1 MVNLKGEFKRMIK
14 NIYIAGPLFNAH
26 ERSYLE
32 LIAAQLEGSGYTCF
46 LPHRDQSGIDDSEL
60 EGTNLSQAT
69 KDKIFNTDLT
79 ALKAAD
85 LTVALITGQDIDSG
99 TAAEIG
105 FTYAKDRPIIAITA
119 CGRRFRNLFVDG
131 MIRKTVDDVADLLP
145 AIASLNPQG

>member
-1 MVNLKGEFKRMIK
+1 MIK

-32 LIAAQLEGSGYTCF
+32 LIAAELEGRGYKCF

-60 EGTNLSQAT
+60 EGTNLSQGT
-69 KDKIFNTDLT
+69 KDKIFNADLT

-119 CGRRFRNLFVDG
+119 YERRFRNLFVDG
-131 MIRKTVDDVADLLP
+131 MISKTVNDVDDLLP
-145 AIASLNPQG
+145 AISSINLQGLP

>member
-1 MVNLKGEFKRMIK
+1 MIK

-32 LIAAQLEGSGYTCF
+32 LIAAELEGRGYKCF

-60 EGTNLSQAT
+60 EGTNLSQGT
-69 KDKIFNTDLT
+69 KDKIFNADLT

-119 CGRRFRNLFVDG
+119 YERRFRNLFVDG
-131 MIRKTVDDVADLLP
+131 MISKTVNDVDDLLP
-145 AIASLNPQG
+145 AISSINPQG

>member
-1 MVNLKGEFKRMIK
+1 MIK

-119 CGRRFRNLFVDG
+119 CERRFRNLFVDG
-131 MIRKTVDDVADLLP
+131 MISKTVDAVADLLP

>member
-1 MVNLKGEFKRMIK
+1 MIK

-46 LPHRDQSGIDDSEL
+46 LPHRDQSGIDESEL
-60 EGTNLSQAT
+60 EGTNLSQGT

-119 CGRRFRNLFVDG
+119 YERRFRNLFVDG
-131 MIRKTVDDVADLLP
+131 MISKTVDDVADLLP